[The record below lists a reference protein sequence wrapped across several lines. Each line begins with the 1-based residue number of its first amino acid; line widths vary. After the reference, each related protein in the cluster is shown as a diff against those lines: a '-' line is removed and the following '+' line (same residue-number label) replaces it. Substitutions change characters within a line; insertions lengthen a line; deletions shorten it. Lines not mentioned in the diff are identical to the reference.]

1 MERKAAAWVVM
12 QDFIDQKDCS
22 EKTKV
27 TYRRVLA
34 IYRQWLQSR
43 RYDYTRITRDKAE
56 EFKQHIVSRTTGTY
70 AVLVIYVVK
79 TFYSYYEEEHLHSHN
94 PLYQHDCLNSWKRV
108 KVSGARASRKGIVE
122 ADEVARMIC
131 YLRESGTLKA
141 KRNALVVSMLYT
153 LALRRMELRNIKIE
167 DLDIGRS
174 RIHIKRKRQDVKVWI
189 SVPARLMK
197 EITDYAA
204 ENEEEYLFGYKG
216 QPMSERQISTIVKSA
231 FSYIGKPGEE
241 YSCHSLRHSAAVIA
255 WTKTHD
261 IYAVKTMLGH
271 KDVQTTQI
279 YLQGLEESLRENNP
293 VVNVISD
300 SLSEALKCVENG
312 NKTSN
317 NELQVSDI

>member
-12 QDFIDQKDCS
+12 QDFIESRDCS

-56 EFKQHIVSRTTGTY
+56 EFKQYIVARSTGTY

-79 TFYSYYEEEHLHSHN
+79 TFYAYYEEEHLHSYSE
-94 PLYQHDCLNSWKRV
+94 LYRHDCLNSWRKV

-131 YLRESGTLKA
+131 YLREDGNLKA
-141 KRNALVVSMLYT
+141 QRNALIVSMLYT

-167 DLDIGRS
+167 DIDIQRS
-174 RIHIKRKRQDVKVWI
+174 RIHIRRKRQDVKVWI
-189 SVPARLMK
+189 SVPARLME
-197 EITDYAA
+197 EITSYAA
-204 ENEEEYLFGYKG
+204 LSQEEYLFGYNG
-216 QPMSERQISTIVKSA
+216 QPISDRQISTIVKKA
-231 FSYIGKPGEE
+231 FQYIGKPGEE

-255 WTKTHD
+255 WSKTHD

-279 YLQGLEESLRENNP
+279 YLQALEESLRENNP

-300 SLSEALKCVENG
+300 SLSEALKCIEN
-312 NKTSN
+312 NKN
-317 NELQVSDI
+317 QVKNECK